1 MKLAP
6 PRSPAAVPPV
16 RAWPQA
22 IRIGAL
28 SGAPR
33 GVPADASRTGARR
46 AADFPRI
53 APAIAVA
60 APAPGDAC
68 RLGPGR
74 PVARALPPVCRIG
87 ARAESAGPDEV
98 RAPRALPPAGRAPR
112 PRGAGGRPRVAA

>member
-46 AADFPRI
+46 AADLPRA
-53 APAIAVA
+53 APAIALA
-60 APAPGDAC
+60 APAPADAC
-68 RLGPGR
+68 RLDPGR
-74 PVARALPPVCRIG
+74 PLGRTLPPACRTEAPG
-87 ARAESAGPDEV
+87 ESAGPGEV
-98 RAPRALPPAGRAPR
+98 HALLTLSPAGRAPR
-112 PRGAGGRPRVAA
+112 PRVAA